1 MPSRYKKIKID
12 HNSALYGIINKR
24 NRKSVELNRL
34 SNMPNFK
41 VLQQD
46 ELITEKVV
54 NWKQGTH
61 MWRLASEFYGDYSL
75 YWVIAM
81 YNGKPTDAHWKIGE
95 KVRIP
100 FPVGRVISYYEE
112 IN

>member
-1 MPSRYKKIKID
+1 MNRYKKIKLD
-12 HNSALYGIINKR
+12 HKSSLYDIMKRR
-24 NRKSVELNRL
+24 NRNFVELNRL
-34 SNMPNFK
+34 VVMPNPR

-46 ELITEKVV
+46 DSITEVV
-54 NWKQGTH
+54 VKWKQGTH
-61 MWRLASEFYGDYSL
+61 MWRLASEYYEDYSL

-100 FPVGRVISYYEE
+100 FPVGRVVSYFEE
-112 IN
+112 LN